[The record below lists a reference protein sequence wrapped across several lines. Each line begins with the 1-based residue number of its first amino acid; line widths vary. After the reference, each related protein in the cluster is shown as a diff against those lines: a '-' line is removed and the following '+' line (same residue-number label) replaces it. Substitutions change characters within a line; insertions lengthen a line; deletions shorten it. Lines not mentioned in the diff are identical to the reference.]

1 MSSMMEFMKEMP
13 NDTAKSLQILRK
25 TAQWIGWSVLLICLF
40 HALLRAPSVSFG
52 ISVIVGIAFLWLGYE
67 LRALEFHRKHAKDR
81 WYQLGFL
88 SIAYTLL
95 GIIKGGSK
103 VSRFVLKAAARD
115 SRVFDDRKHSQDLSN
130 KISRGSRWN
139 EQMTDY
145 QQGHSPWSPD

>member
-1 MSSMMEFMKEMP
+1 MP
-13 NDTAKSLQILRK
+13 INLLKQRQILRK
-25 TAQWIGWSVLLICLF
+25 AARWIGWSVLLICLL
-40 HALLRAPSVSFG
+40 HALLRAPSLPFG
-52 ISVIVGIAFLWLGYE
+52 IAVIVGIAFLWLGYE
-67 LRALEFHRKHAKDR
+67 LRALEFHRSHAKDR
-81 WYQLGFL
+81 WYQFGLL

-103 VSRFVLKAAARD
+103 VSRFVLKQTAQD